1 MRRALGLAAGL
12 TLVATALSPASPADA
27 GCLSARK
34 CEREALIV
42 FDLTV
47 RGASRAAPGR
57 EITYVLDYSTTWTPS
72 FAPYWGSYWVGG
84 SFPKGARGP
93 SRAVLFDTAGKR
105 LATFPCGRY
114 ADGVWCET
122 RGRIPNQGRIVLSAR
137 LPARGHGKARAT
149 LGFDSFDG
157 LNAQDH
163 ARRHTRAQARAKFCN
178 YRFSRTVTTKVVS

>member
-12 TLVATALSPASPADA
+12 TLVATALSPASSADA

-34 CEREALIV
+34 CEREALIA

-57 EITYVLDYSTTWTPS
+57 EVTYVLDYSTTWTPS
-72 FAPYWGSYWVGG
+72 FAPYWGYQWVGG

-93 SRAVLFDTAGKR
+93 SRATLFDTAGRR

-114 ADGVWCET
+114 ADGVWCEA
-122 RGRIPNQGRIVLSAR
+122 RGGLPRQGRVVLSAR
-137 LPARGHGKARAT
+137 LPAGARGAAAAT

-157 LNAQDH
+157 LNERDH
-163 ARRHTRAQARAKFCN
+163 ARRHSRAQARAKFCN
-178 YRFSRTVTTKVVS
+178 YRFSRTVTTKVS